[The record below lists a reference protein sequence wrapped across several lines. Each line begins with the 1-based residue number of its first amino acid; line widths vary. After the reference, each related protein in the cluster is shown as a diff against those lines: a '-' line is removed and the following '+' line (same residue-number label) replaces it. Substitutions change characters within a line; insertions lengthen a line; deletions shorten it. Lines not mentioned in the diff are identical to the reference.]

1 MATEQLTMGRP
12 GGLNLRPLLMLIGIA
27 GAVAAGVAVMLW
39 WQGPNWSLLYGNLS
53 SSDASQVTQSLQT
66 AGIKYKFGDSDGSIM
81 VPAENVHDA
90 RLKLAAQGLPE
101 SSASGLDL
109 INKDNGIGVSQFMES
124 ARYQYALE
132 TELGRTISALK
143 SVEAARVH
151 LAMSEQ
157 SAFVR
162 DRRPASASVLVQL
175 RQGGR
180 LEAEQV
186 QAIVHLVASSI
197 PELQPEQVTVVDQ
210 QGHLLSSAG
219 SAQATATAEHFE
231 AAHRIE
237 DTYVERIEQLLVP
250 LVGAGR
256 VRAQVTVDLDP
267 GDSEESHEQYK
278 PESAVIRSEQTSE
291 ETSHGGSA
299 QAGGV
304 PGALTNQPPAGGVAQ
319 PAPVAAA
326 KPAVPAAGA
335 TPGAPSTT
343 IAKSTA
349 TPAPAAA
356 PLEPENTSKQE
367 TRNFE
372 IDRTLSYER
381 HPGGRIKR
389 LTAAVLLD
397 NVHKAGTGG
406 KETSEP
412 ISAAQIDDI
421 TRLVKNVVGYDES
434 RGDSVNVVNEAFHE
448 EAQALAP
455 EPVPIWQRPGLQEG
469 VRLGLG
475 ALILLAIGLGVLRP
489 MIKNLTTPAP
499 QLVDARASADS
510 AGPNPQGSLGM
521 ANSNSAASGQALAF
535 EQQIVQAKGLVA
547 QDPKRV
553 AQVVKNWVGEP

>member
-1 MATEQLTMGRP
+1 
-12 GGLNLRPLLMLIGIA
+12 LNLRPLLMLIGIA

-162 DRRPASASVLVQL
+162 DRRPASASVLVKL

-219 SAQATATAEHFE
+219 SSQATATAEHFE

-278 PESAVIRSEQTSE
+278 PEGAVVRSEQTSE
-291 ETSHGGSA
+291 ETSRGGSA

-326 KPAVPAAGA
+326 KPATPAAGA
-335 TPGAPSTT
+335 TPGAVAGGAGA
-343 IAKSTA
+343 AKNGATAAVVA
-349 TPAPAAA
+349 TPA
-356 PLEPENTSKQE
+356 EPESISKQE
-367 TRNFE
+367 TRNYE

-397 NVHKAGTGG
+397 NVHKAGAAG

-412 ISAAQIDDI
+412 ITAAQIDDI
-421 TRLVKNVVGYDES
+421 TRLVKNVVGFDES

-448 EAQALAP
+448 EAQSLVP
-455 EPVPIWQRPGLQEG
+455 EAVPLWQRPGLQEG

-489 MIKNLTTPAP
+489 MIKNLTTPPP
-499 QLVDARASADS
+499 QLVDARATDDSGSGQHGPVATAS
-510 AGPNPQGSLGM
+510 AGQ
-521 ANSNSAASGQALAF
+521 AASGQALAF

-553 AQVVKNWVGEP
+553 AQVVKNWVGEQ